1 MVVGAATVPPALTV
15 ITQVFQRYQ
24 ETARTARTGLQGTTG
39 ASGGVLPLAH
49 TADLE
54 TRVHRAVLPI
64 PYIHRDDEDV
74 IGALLQNGR
83 PALLIGS
90 SMVGKTKMAARIIAE
105 RFSSWPVAIPDSRT
119 ALADLD
125 AKDVTLS
132 NSVIWLDDI
141 ERLIGTGGITEG
153 ALQRLSAAHNVIIGT
168 IRASAYERFR
178 PSDQL
183 RPPEWDVLSTFEH
196 VFVSRELT
204 PNEQARLAQAVSDP
218 EILKRIRSV
227 GLGEYAGAAA
237 QVAEALK
244 LGAAGADSVG
254 YALVLGAADWRR
266 CGLIRPVPV
275 TVLPILAEPH
285 LDERRRT
292 RLSDKEA
299 FSAGLAWAIREI
311 NPSVSLLQP
320 SGLDSYIIYDY
331 ALDLISRQNVPVPAA
346 SWAVVMTNADP
357 SELIGIGYTAE
368 VTYHQTETAIQAF
381 SEAAHSGHAYAAPMA
396 ARNLGVLLA
405 GQGDT
410 DGAKSAYQQAIDSGH
425 PVAAPMA
432 IVNLGNLLARQG
444 DADGAKSAYQQAID
458 SGHAVAAPMAARN
471 LGLVLAGQGDAD
483 GAKSAYRRA
492 IDSGHGDATP
502 MAMVNLADLLAAQG
516 DADGAKSAYQQAI
529 DSGHAVAAPMAA
541 HNLGL
546 VQAGQEGANGR
557 QSVYRPM
564 HYAVHADVAPMAI
577 ANLGSPLSQRPG
589 SRRLEQGVIVNS
601 RKSSDKTWSFPV
613 LEQKPLPL
621 TPRKFL
627 QRAKPDLSQLLQA
640 RPDTALVFRTG
651 GRWIVFDNH
660 KPRTEIEEDIGKA
673 TAVSL
678 IDLSSREYIVRVIVS
693 SENAA
698 EDLTVDATFLVK
710 VTDPGQ
716 AAAEGPVN
724 IADFLKRR
732 LARDSHLFRPAGSYQ
747 AENLVELT
755 ELRDEVTARFEAYNA
770 ISPISMPGLSITL
783 LASAVVAPEAP
794 RERERQQS
802 YQRMEERLR
811 NLREHRRLLGE
822 GSADY
827 MTVGLTHEGM
837 SSNEFS
843 RKSRHE
849 KTDQQLQAAAMVELL
864 QNLMQNGALD
874 YMDVDPAEMVSKY
887 IEKLT
892 GRLPSQ
898 DEGVTED
905 TDD

>member
-1 MVVGAATVPPALTV
+1 MPRAGFGSRFPRWPVVLGAVGVIVVGGAAAVTRWPHAWWWLLIVMVVGAATVPPALTV

-458 SGHAVAAPMAARN
+458 SGHAVAAPMAA
-471 LGLVLAGQGDAD
+471 
-483 GAKSAYRRA
+483 
-492 IDSGHGDATP
+492 
-502 MAMVNLADLLAAQG
+502 
-516 DADGAKSAYQQAI
+516 
-529 DSGHAVAAPMAA
+529 